1 MSSFYL
7 SAFLSFRLSGLTQH
21 SPQDGANITEV
32 FFLGFER
39 QERIYSGNL
48 TSESAH
54 YQQVINGRVNSCS
67 QINSSIRR
75 LPDMVVRKIY

>member
-1 MSSFYL
+1 MVY
-7 SAFLSFRLSGLTQH
+7 
-21 SPQDGANITEV
+21 QDTNSKVFI

-48 TSESAH
+48 TGESAP